1 MADIYDR
8 EDERREL
15 RKLIEHYEKRAEH
28 YEYEYKVNGIPS
40 QEKAWMRN
48 ERMAD
53 ALRAALD
60 GKDMLGELHDLRFR
74 ILALDTGDPDALVKQ
89 VEYLQKR
96 IEGGGA

>member
-1 MADIYDR
+1 MTDRFDR
-8 EDERREL
+8 EDERRAL
-15 RKLIEHYEKRAEH
+15 RKLIDHYQERADY
-28 YEYEYKVNGIPS
+28 YEYEYQVNGMAS

-60 GKDMLGELHDLRFR
+60 GKDMLDELHDLRFR
-74 ILALDTGDPDALVKQ
+74 ILTLDTGNPDALVKQ